1 MSVELRAARSTD
13 AGAIGD
19 ILHAFNRDT
28 AWMPDLHS
36 AAETL
41 SFCGTMID
49 RGWVTVAVVAG
60 SVRGFIARDGAEI
73 CSLYVAQGDTGQGI
87 GRHLLEAAKRDA
99 ERLELRTF
107 VANTGAQRFYL
118 RHGFVEAGRGDGQ
131 RNDENLPD
139 IAYVWESKDHPVKGP
154 NT

>member
-1 MSVELRAARSTD
+1 VNVELRAARTTD

-28 AWMPDLHS
+28 PWMPDLYS

-60 SVRGFIARDGAEI
+60 IVRGFIARDGAEV
-73 CSLYVAQGDTGQGI
+73 CSLYVAQGATGRGI
-87 GRHLLEAAKRDA
+87 GRHLLAAAKRDA

-107 VANTGAQRFYL
+107 AANAGARRFYL

-131 RNDENLPD
+131 GNDENLPD
-139 IAYVWESKDHPVKGP
+139 IAYVWDSKDHRVKGP